1 MSEETLTPNAKCVL
15 QELLVHR
22 HLQPDLST
30 IQNLQASFDLS
41 HNELMTTLGELR
53 LEGLVDFDDAFVR
66 ISARGIEVAEYLA
79 SQPDT
84 H

>member
-1 MSEETLTPNAKCVL
+1 MSEATLTPNAKCVL

-22 HLQPDLST
+22 HLRPDLST
-30 IQNLQASFDLS
+30 IENLQASFDLS

-53 LEGLVDFDDAFVR
+53 REALVDFDDTFVR

-79 SQPDT
+79 SQPDS